1 MNHYIENLQGKLF
14 WIVLFLIL
22 PSIAFASSD
31 NFFYEISAKTID
43 LSQAFTRQIYIGI
56 ATQYRGIYLLLC
68 IISFSILIYCYLQS
82 NASMDTLFV
91 FLTTIYISSAIAL
104 NYDTFHSIIYE
115 PFFTML
121 YNMCA
126 FVVTVA
132 SGHHSKP
139 VDSVQDMFKLISDSM
154 MKFHAVMGKIKEN
167 ASFSILSPSSWIK
180 NIAYVLEIFMVRFLI
195 LFLSAYFTVKFTIS
209 IVLINMLMTMMP
221 ITLSLFPFK
230 NYRSYAY
237 NNFKNILFYGLVA
250 IFSAMAMALTI
261 FLLDNI
267 MKQDINELSF
277 ETFMSFITVG
287 LLGYLLI
294 HSSGELSAKLI
305 NTTNSNMFSSSAVT
319 KVAGALTA
327 ISTLGGGLGTAFLAR
342 KPIGNAIKDVMQSN
356 RQRPTG
362 AMSDVVRMSHNF
374 KSPPAPTPTNSTPA
388 K

>member
-1 MNHYIENLQGKLF
+1 MQNKLF
-14 WIVLFLIL
+14 WIIFFLTF

-31 NFFYEISAKTID
+31 AILYDISVQAID
-43 LSQAFTRQIYIGI
+43 LSQAFTKAIYIAI
-56 ATQYRGIYLLLC
+56 ATQYKGIYVLLC
-68 IISFSILIYCYLQS
+68 IISFSILIYCYLQG

-104 NYDTFHSIIYE
+104 NYDTFHSIIYK

-132 SGHHSKP
+132 SGHQSKP
-139 VDSVQDMFKLISDSM
+139 VDGASGMFNLIFDSIIQFD
-154 MKFHAVMGKIKEN
+154 KVIETIKEK

-209 IVLINMLMTMMP
+209 VVLINMLMTMMP

-250 IFSAMAMALTI
+250 IFSAMAMSLTI
-261 FLLDNI
+261 YLLGGM

-327 ISTLGGGLGTAFLAR
+327 ISTLGAGGLMAPVMRAHKNI
-342 KPIGNAIKDVMQSN
+342 KPSSPKGE
-356 RQRPTG
+356 
-362 AMSDVVRMSHNF
+362 MSDVVRMSHNF
-374 KSPPAPTPTNSTPA
+374 KDTSITPTPPTNLNPV